1 MAAGHEI
8 TDGIGIIHV
17 SIVIRVIIVINVII
31 VFNVITDTT
40 VSLTPHKYD
49 KDSCHNTEL
58 ER

>member
-31 VFNVITDTT
+31 VIKAINVHP
-40 VSLTPHKYD
+40 SP
-49 KDSCHNTEL
+49 
-58 ER
+58 RFP